1 MESNMLRLVQ
11 ESLVVSM
18 WVSAPAALAAVAV
31 GLAVA
36 VLQTATQVQEQTLTY
51 VPKLVAVGVVLLVA
65 GGWMLTQLVRLA
77 VTLFELIPAAGD
89 W

>member
-1 MESNMLRLVQ
+1 MENTIIRLVQ

-18 WVSAPAALAAVAV
+18 WVSAPAALAAVGV

-36 VLQTATQVQEQTLTY
+36 VLQTATQVQEQTLAY
-51 VPKLVAVGVVLLVA
+51 MPKLVAVGVVLLIA
-65 GGWMLTQLVRLA
+65 GGWMLAQLVRLA
-77 VTLFELIPAAGD
+77 ASLFELIPEAGE